1 MTSRFV
7 VAVDGPAGSGK
18 SSVCRMAAQRLGFDY
33 LDTGAGYRAFALHW
47 LANGRANPVGL
58 ISTFDYQITTDPTN
72 QVVTLSGRDVTSEIR
87 LDSTS
92 EAVSAVAPL
101 PAVRQLQQA
110 DATERV
116 LNSRR
121 PGIIVE
127 GRDITTV
134 VFPSAQLRLVL
145 TASEQV
151 RMQRRG
157 LQDAAAEVEKT
168 VMQRD
173 AQDLRVV
180 DFMNPAPGVE
190 LLDTTNLSLAES
202 VDALVAMI
210 ESCREDV
217 R

>member
-1 MTSRFV
+1 MTSKFV

-18 SSVCRMAAQRLGFDY
+18 SSVCRLAAQRLGFDY

-47 LANGRANPVGL
+47 LARGKASLAEL
-58 ISTFDYQITTDPTN
+58 IHTFDYQITTDPTT
-72 QVVTLSGRDVTSEIR
+72 QVVLLSGRDVTAEIR

-92 EAVSAVAPL
+92 EAVSEVASL
-101 PAVRQLQQA
+101 PEVRRLQQA
-110 DATERV
+110 DATKRV
-116 LNSRR
+116 LKCQR

-134 VFPSAQLRLVL
+134 VFPAAQLRLVL

-157 LQDAAAEVEKT
+157 LQDDAAAVEKT
-168 VMQRD
+168 VIQRD

-180 DFMNPAPGVE
+180 DFLNPAPGVQ
-190 LLDTTNLSLAES
+190 LLDTTNLTLAES

-210 ESCREDV
+210 ESCKDDV